1 MAEYHGTRHLVSSFQ
16 VHLNG
21 NELPSSAVADL
32 TAVAV
37 YEDLQAPGM
46 FTLQLYSWDMQQ
58 QRVTWADDAAFDVG
72 AAVEIRMGYVD
83 HLETLMVGEIT
94 GLELEYRAQDALM
107 LTARGYDR
115 RHRLLRGQKTRSFT
129 QMTDSDIAQKIAQ
142 EQGLA
147 ANVSATT
154 ETLEYVLQHNQTDLA
169 FLQERAWR
177 LGYEVMVKDT
187 TLYFRPYQHR
197 QPEVLTLD
205 QDTGLQEFFPRL
217 STLSQVDAVEVR
229 GWDIKNKQAVIGQAR
244 APGHHTQLPFAL
256 GRAVSVTRPVV
267 SQQEADKMA
276 QGRLADIA
284 LAYITGEGMSLG
296 RTDLRAGTVVRIAG
310 LGQRFSGPYYLT
322 ATTHT
327 YTPAQGYY
335 TTFVVRRPA
344 T

>member
-37 YEDLQAPGM
+37 YEDLQGPGM
-46 FTLQLYSWDMQQ
+46 FTLQLHSWDMQQ

-335 TTFVVRRPA
+335 TAFVVRRPA